1 MAREENAFDSRSNTP
16 QESEKPRVAER
27 PNIPSIPRGKHKLLD
42 VVYRLPFTRAQ
53 FSLRPKEETSRKE
66 KERLARTILG
76 LWQSIEHNSV
86 FPE

>member
-42 VVYRLPFTRAQ
+42 DVVYRLPFMRAQ
-53 FSLRPKEETSRKE
+53 FSLRLEEETSRKE
-66 KERLARTILG
+66 KETDSRTILG
-76 LWQSIEHNSV
+76 LW
-86 FPE
+86 